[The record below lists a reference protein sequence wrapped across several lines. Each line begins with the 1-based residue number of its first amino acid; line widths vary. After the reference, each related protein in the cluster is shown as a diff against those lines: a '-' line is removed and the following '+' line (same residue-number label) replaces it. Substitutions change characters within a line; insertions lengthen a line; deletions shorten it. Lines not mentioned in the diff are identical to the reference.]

1 MDVNVATV
9 SALKDFADDSDD
21 DVNEHDKLVDAAA
34 EIKNFNDEEI
44 KKKKH

>member
-21 DVNEHDKLVDAAA
+21 DDEHDKLVGAAD
-34 EIKNFNDEEI
+34 EIKNFNDEET
-44 KKKKH
+44 KKKKQ